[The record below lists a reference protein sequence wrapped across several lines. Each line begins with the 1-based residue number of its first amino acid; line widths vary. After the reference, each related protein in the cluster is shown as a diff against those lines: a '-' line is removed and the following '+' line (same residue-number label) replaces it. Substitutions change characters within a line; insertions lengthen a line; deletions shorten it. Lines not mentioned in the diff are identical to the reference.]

1 MLSTTVY
8 AKVRELNLAQGWNQK
23 LTPLPNQTYVLNCMN
38 ISASLMVGDDILQQG
53 CKFYNPCHACSRLNA
68 CLRSYI
74 PIVTQRRIYDF
85 LVTDS
90 MSPMSVQHWGA

>member
-38 ISASLMVGDDILQQG
+38 ISASLMVGDDILQQD
-53 CKFYNPCHACSRLNA
+53 CKFHNPCHACSRYPFILHRG
-68 CLRSYI
+68 CHLS
-74 PIVTQRRIYDF
+74 QRHAAI
-85 LVTDS
+85 
-90 MSPMSVQHWGA
+90 